1 MNLDIKVVSE
11 INNILVKWDPIGNI
25 PDDKLIIE
33 YISYSRELASI
44 LSRREASMDQIVD
57 YIKMVASDIVG
68 IDPEKNAKL
77 KSDISSISEQIWK
90 LKSSSDSI

>member
-1 MNLDIKVVSE
+1 MNVDQKVVFK
-11 INNILVKWDPIGNI
+11 INKIFIKWNPIGNI
-25 PDDKLIIE
+25 PEDKLGDE
-33 YISYSRELASI
+33 YLSYARELATI
-44 LSRREASMDQIVD
+44 ISRSESSKDQIVD
-57 YIKMVASDIVG
+57 YIKMVATDIVG